1 MFHSKKK
8 RNDSPDSTDYY
19 DVFFSGKSLMDVV
32 SGNNLVELEIRNG
45 EIVANL
51 FYGWK
56 KYVFETEEN
65 R

>member
-1 MFHSKKK
+1 MTCSFQEK
-8 RNDSPDSTDYY
+8 
-19 DVFFSGKSLMDVV
+19 V
-32 SGNNLVELEIRNG
+32 SGNNLVELEIRDG

>member
-1 MFHSKKK
+1 M
-8 RNDSPDSTDYY
+8 
-19 DVFFSGKSLMDVV
+19 FFSGKSLMDVV